1 MGATGAMSA
10 SATAG
15 PLARLAAFALVLG
28 ALCAA
33 GFLFAPHSAK
43 HLRHDL
49 EGLGVWVPVAMVIV
63 YAVATCAFVP
73 GAVLAGA
80 SGLLLGTLLGTAV
93 AVISATLGAS
103 AAFLIARIL
112 ARGPYRAVAGER
124 LRALTAR
131 IERRGF
137 VALFYARL
145 TPGAPFALVSY
156 AAGMTRIRWRD
167 FAAATA
173 IVASP
178 RAFAYASLGGHLG
191 NYSSPQALAAIG
203 VLVLMTMIGMA
214 VLWRGRPRWRQ
225 AQPKEVSG
233 LREPPAPRGD

>member
-1 MGATGAMSA
+1 MRGSA
-10 SATAG
+10 RTA
-15 PLARLAAFALVLG
+15 PLARLGAFALVLG
-28 ALCAA
+28 ALFAT
-33 GFLFAPHSAK
+33 GLLFAPHSAR

-49 EGLGVWVPVAMVIV
+49 AGLGVWVPVAVVVV

-73 GAVLAGA
+73 GPVLAGA

-93 AVISATLGAS
+93 AIVAATLGAS

-112 ARGPYRAVAGER
+112 ARGPYRAVAGQR
-124 LRALTAR
+124 LRAVTAR

-137 VALFYARL
+137 MALFYARL

-191 NYSSPQALAAIG
+191 NYSSPQALAAVG
-203 VLVLMTMIGMA
+203 VLVVMTMIGAAM
-214 VLWRGRPRWRQ
+214 LWRVRPRWPQ
-225 AQPKEVSG
+225 ADRSQMSG
-233 LREPPAPRGD
+233 LREPPPPRRD

>member
-1 MGATGAMSA
+1 MT
-10 SATAG
+10 
-15 PLARLAAFALVLG
+15 RLAAFALVLG
-28 ALCAA
+28 ALFAA
-33 GFLFAPHSAK
+33 GLLFAPHSAR

-49 EGLGVWVPVAMVIV
+49 QGLGAWVPLAVVVV
-63 YAVATCAFVP
+63 YALATCAFVP

-93 AVISATLGAS
+93 AIVSATLGAS
-103 AAFLIARIL
+103 IAFLIARIL

-124 LRALTAR
+124 LRAVTAR

-173 IVASP
+173 LVASP

-191 NYSSPQALAAIG
+191 NYSSPQALGAIG
-203 VLVLMTMIGMA
+203 VLVVMTVAGA
-214 VLWRGRPRWRQ
+214 GLLWRALPRSRQ
-225 AQPKEVSG
+225 PPPEDASG
-233 LREPPAPRGD
+233 LREPPAPRRD